1 MPADVTP
8 APTPDA
14 PHQHPH
20 QHQHRHPHRPGVRGG
35 GPLSIHIPEPTVR
48 PGDTPDFSG
57 VNIPR
62 AGAAP
67 RPAIDTP
74 AAEMRDMAYSIIRVL
89 NRKGEAV
96 GPWAEAVAAMATE
109 DALRQGLRDMMTMR
123 AIDRRMQIAQRQGKT
138 SFYVQCTGEEAIG
151 CGVARM
157 LNDGDMNF
165 PTYRQQGLLVGRD
178 YPMIDMFNQIYS
190 NEADPMAGRQLPVLH
205 SARAHGFFTISGNLG
220 TQFVQAV
227 GWAMASAMSGDDKI
241 ALGWIGDGATASSDF
256 HSAMLNASVY
266 RPPVVLNVVNNQWA
280 ISSHNSI
287 AGSENA
293 TFAARAHGYGF
304 PSIRVDGNDYLAV
317 MAAASWAIER
327 ARANHGPTLIEWV
340 TYRVAAHSTADDP
353 SAYRP
358 RAESDAWPLGDPI
371 ARLKGHL
378 IAKGLWSE
386 DRHVQAEAEILDG
399 VIAVQREA
407 EANGTLLTGRR
418 VSGGDIFRDVYA
430 EMPEHLR
437 LQKQEM
443 GL

>member
-1 MPADVTP
+1 MPDQT
-8 APTPDA
+8 
-14 PHQHPH
+14 Q
-20 QHQHRHPHRPGVRGG
+20 PHRPGVRPG
-35 GPLSIHIPEPTVR
+35 GPLSIHVPAPTVR
-48 PGDTPDFSG
+48 PGDAPDFSH
-57 VNIPR
+57 VKIPR
-62 AGAAP
+62 AGEVR
-67 RPAIDTP
+67 RPPIDTP
-74 AAEMRDMAYSIIRVL
+74 AMDIHDMAYSIVRVL
-89 NRKGEAV
+89 NRNGVAK
-96 GPWAEAVAAMATE
+96 GPWAEAVADIAT
-109 DALRQGLRDMMTMR
+109 DDRLLQGLRDMMTMR
-123 AIDRRMQIAQRQGKT
+123 AIDKRMQIAQRQGKT
-138 SFYVQCTGEEAIG
+138 SFYVQCTGEEAIA

-157 LNDGDMNF
+157 LDQDDMNF

-178 YPMIDMFNQIYS
+178 YPLIDMFNQIYS
-190 NEADPMAGRQLPVLH
+190 NDQDPMAGRQLPVLH
-205 SARAHGFFTISGNLG
+205 SARDHGFFTVSGNLG
-220 TQFVQAV
+220 TQYVQAV

-266 RPPVVLNVVNNQWA
+266 RPPVILNIVNNQWA

-287 AGSENA
+287 AGGENA

-317 MAAASWAIER
+317 LAAADWAISR

-340 TYRVAAHSTADDP
+340 TYRVSAHSTADDP

-358 RAESDAWPLGDPI
+358 RTESDAWPLGDPI
-371 ARLKGHL
+371 ARLKSHL
-378 IAKGLWSE
+378 IARGAWSDE
-386 DRHVQAEAEILDG
+386 RHTQAEAEILDHI
-399 VIAVQREA
+399 VSVQREA

-418 VSGGDIFRDVYA
+418 TSGGDMFRDVYA

>member
-20 QHQHRHPHRPGVRGG
+20 QHPHPHRPGVRGG

-57 VNIPR
+57 VKIPR